1 MRKVIVVMPA
11 FNAGMTLEKTYLDLP
26 MAGISEV
33 ILVDDASS
41 DDTVEVAMRL
51 GLTVIRHEVNQ
62 GYGANQKTCYTA
74 ALDAGADIIVMVHP
88 DFQYDSRIVPVLA
101 DIIELGICD
110 VVLGNRMRS
119 RAETLAGGMPVWK
132 YLLNRTST
140 FFENFVLGETLGDF
154 HSGFRAYSRKAL
166 EIIPYQL
173 NSDDFAFDQELLI
186 EASHLGLRIGDVPVP
201 VRYFP
206 EASSINFARSL
217 RYGFDTLR
225 TLGRLLLHNVGVLKD
240 SRFVVQG

>member
-1 MRKVIVVMPA
+1 VIVVMPA
-11 FNAGMTLEKTYLDLP
+11 YNAAMTLEKTYRDLP
-26 MAGISEV
+26 LEGISQV

-41 DDTVEVAMRL
+41 DDTVEVAARL
-51 GLTVIRHEVNQ
+51 GIKVIRHEVNR
-62 GYGANQKTCYTA
+62 GYGANQKTCYSA
-74 ALDAGADIIVMVHP
+74 ALDAGADIVVMLHP

-140 FFENFVLGETLGDF
+140 FLENFVLGETLGDF
-154 HSGFRAYSRKAL
+154 HSGLRAYSRGAL
-166 EIIPYQL
+166 ERIPYEL
-173 NSDDFAFDQELLI
+173 NSDDFAFDQEFLI

-206 EASSINFARSL
+206 EASSINFKRACVMDRTPSL
-217 RYGFDTLR
+217 
-225 TLGRLLLHNVGVLKD
+225 H
-240 SRFVVQG
+240 

>member
-166 EIIPYQL
+166 EIIPYEL

-225 TLGRLLLHNVGVLKD
+225 TLGRLLLHNVGVIKD
-240 SRFVVQG
+240 SRFVVQK

>member
-166 EIIPYQL
+166 EIIPYEL

-225 TLGRLLLHNVGVLKD
+225 TLGRLLLHNVGVIKD
-240 SRFVVQG
+240 SRFVVQR

>member
-1 MRKVIVVMPA
+1 MPA

-101 DIIELGICD
+101 DIIEVGICD

>member
-1 MRKVIVVMPA
+1 MV
-11 FNAGMTLEKTYLDLP
+11 L
-26 MAGISEV
+26 
-33 ILVDDASS
+33 
-41 DDTVEVAMRL
+41 
-51 GLTVIRHEVNQ
+51 RHEVNR
-62 GYGANQKTCYTA
+62 GYGANQKTCYAA
-74 ALDAGADIIVMVHP
+74 ALEAGADIVVMVHP
-88 DFQYDSRIVPVLA
+88 DFQYDSRIVLVLA

-110 VVLGNRMRS
+110 VLLGNRMRS

-154 HSGFRAYSRKAL
+154 HSGLRAYSRSAL
-166 EIIPYQL
+166 GRIPYEL

-206 EASSINFARSL
+206 EASSINFKRSM
-217 RYGFDTLR
+217 RYGSETLL
-225 TLGRLLLHNVGVLKD
+225 TLMSLLLHNVGVHQD
-240 SRFVVQG
+240 PRFKRR

>member
-1 MRKVIVVMPA
+1 MVMPA

-74 ALDAGADIIVMVHP
+74 ALDAGADIVVMVHP

-166 EIIPYQL
+166 EIIPYEL

-225 TLGRLLLHNVGVLKD
+225 TLGRLLLHNVGVIKD
-240 SRFVVQG
+240 SRFVVQR

>member
-1 MRKVIVVMPA
+1 MVMPA

-101 DIIELGICD
+101 DIIEVGICD

>member
-1 MRKVIVVMPA
+1 MRNVIVVMPA
-11 FNAGMTLEKTYLDLP
+11 YNAATTLEMTYRDLP
-26 MAGISEV
+26 MAGISQV

-41 DDTVEVAMRL
+41 DDTVEVAARL
-51 GLTVIRHEVNQ
+51 GITVIRHEVNR
-62 GYGANQKTCYTA
+62 GYGANQKTCYSA
-74 ALDAGADIIVMVHP
+74 ALDAGADIVVMVHP

-154 HSGFRAYSRKAL
+154 HSGLRAYSRGAL
-166 EIIPYQL
+166 ESIPYEL
-173 NSDDFAFDQELLI
+173 NSDDFAFDQEFLI

-206 EASSINFARSL
+206 EASSINFKRSM
-217 RYGFDTLR
+217 RYGSDTLL
-225 TLGRLLLHNVGVLKD
+225 TLMSLLLHNAGVRKD
-240 SRFVVQG
+240 PRFKRR

>member
-1 MRKVIVVMPA
+1 MPA

>member
-1 MRKVIVVMPA
+1 LRKVIVVMPA
-11 FNAGMTLEKTYLDLP
+11 FNAGLTLEKTYLDLP

-33 ILVDDASS
+33 ILVDDAST

-74 ALDAGADIIVMVHP
+74 ALDAGADIVVMVHP

-119 RAETLAGGMPVWK
+119 RGETLAGGMPVWK

-166 EIIPYQL
+166 ELIPYEL

-206 EASSINFARSL
+206 EASSINFTRSL

-225 TLGRLLLHNVGVLKD
+225 TLGRLLLHNIGIRSD
-240 SRFVVQG
+240 PRFVGQR

>member
-1 MRKVIVVMPA
+1 MIVVMPA
-11 FNAGMTLEKTYLDLP
+11 YNAAMTLEKTYRDLP
-26 MAGISEV
+26 LEGISQV

-41 DDTVEVAMRL
+41 DDTVEVAARL
-51 GLTVIRHEVNQ
+51 GIKVIRHEVNR
-62 GYGANQKTCYTA
+62 GYGANQKTCYSA
-74 ALDAGADIIVMVHP
+74 ALDAGADIIVMLHP

-119 RAETLAGGMPVWK
+119 RAETIAGGMPVWK

-140 FFENFVLGETLGDF
+140 FLENFVLGETLGDF
-154 HSGFRAYSRKAL
+154 HSGLRAYSRGAL
-166 EIIPYQL
+166 ERIPYEL
-173 NSDDFAFDQELLI
+173 NSDDFAFDQEFLI

-206 EASSINFARSL
+206 EASSINFKRSM
-217 RYGFDTLR
+217 RYGSDTLL
-225 TLGRLLLHNVGVLKD
+225 TLMSLFLHSTGVRKDPRFKGR
-240 SRFVVQG
+240 